1 MAFLESI
8 LTKIGL
14 KLVEWLW
21 AKLELKL
28 QEYFEIKSKIKS
40 ISNEAGALKEE
51 LKNATTDAER
61 FQILRKI
68 NNFQDRIGL

>member
-1 MAFLESI
+1 MFETL
-8 LTKIGL
+8 LTNIGL

-21 AKLELKL
+21 VRIEAKIDK
-28 QEYFEIKSKIKS
+28 YFEMKSQIKA
-40 ISNEAGALKEE
+40 ISNEANDLKEE

-68 NNFQDRIGL
+68 GNFSDRIGS

>member
-1 MAFLESI
+1 MGFIETL

-14 KLVEWLW
+14 QLVEWLW
-21 AKLELKL
+21 VRIEARLET
-28 QEYFEIKSKIKS
+28 YFEIKSQIKA
-40 ISNEAGALKEE
+40 ISNEANDLKEE

-68 NNFQDRIGL
+68 GSFQDRIGS